1 MRVKR
6 YEYVR
11 VHMGGFFDAESEE
24 HRKVIDEY
32 AANGYRY
39 VGYIPVYIDMNGKL
53 KDLDLIFEAES

>member
-1 MRVKR
+1 
-6 YEYVR
+6 
-11 VHMGGFFDAESEE
+11 MGGFFDAESEE